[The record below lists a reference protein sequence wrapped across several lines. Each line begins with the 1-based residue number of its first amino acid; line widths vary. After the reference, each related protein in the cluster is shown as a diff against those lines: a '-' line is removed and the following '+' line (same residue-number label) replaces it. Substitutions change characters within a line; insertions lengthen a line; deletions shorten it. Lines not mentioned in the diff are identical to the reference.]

1 MPLTTTWAA
10 GRASGVTALQVEI
23 WFRDSLDTEVV
34 EGDLVALTNNLNVA
48 MANGKQFT
56 ILESPKG
63 DVMVLTRNILR
74 ARERDEDDAF
84 IGG

>member
-1 MPLTTTWAA
+1 M
-10 GRASGVTALQVEI
+10 QVEI